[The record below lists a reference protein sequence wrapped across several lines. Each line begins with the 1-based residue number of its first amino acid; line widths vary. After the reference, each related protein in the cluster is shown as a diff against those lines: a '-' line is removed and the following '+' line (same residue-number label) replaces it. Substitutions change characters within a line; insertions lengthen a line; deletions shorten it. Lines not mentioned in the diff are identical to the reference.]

1 MTAPKLVG
9 AASSFLTSILIASG
23 PAIAYHGEANHGG
36 APWGAILPIVVV
48 VVVGVILL
56 SIWKPQSR
64 KAKGKKHEL
73 SPGQRAAHKKQ
84 KRAR

>member
-1 MTAPKLVG
+1 MTTLKLVG
-9 AASSFLTSILIASG
+9 AISSLLTSTLIASV
-23 PAIAYHGEANHGG
+23 PAFAYHGEANHGA
-36 APWGAILPIVVV
+36 APWGAILPIVAVV
-48 VVVGVILL
+48 VIGVILL

-64 KAKGKKHEL
+64 KAKAGKRER